1 MKMQTTN
8 ATELR
13 KNMKLSLDKVSF
25 DKETIIIHRAAA
37 EDIVMMPISEWNSWV
52 ETNYL
57 LSTENNR
64 THLAE
69 SINQLKTGE
78 TKEIDINSLW

>member
-1 MKMQTTN
+1 MRTTN

-13 KNMKLSLDKVSF
+13 NNMKLSLDKISY

-37 EDIVMMPISEWNSWV
+37 EDVVMMPISEWNSWV

-64 THLAE
+64 NHLAE
-69 SINQLKTGE
+69 SINQSKLGE
-78 TKEIDINSLW
+78 TNAIDIDNLW